1 MTGVVSVD
9 GCWQRGMT
17 WAGGLAGLGLV
28 SVGRRGWAWSAG
40 VGVGGV
46 LSVGGH
52 WGQGLVWA
60 AWMGGQCGR
69 AWAGMDG
76 WVQAASAP
84 DSVLIEY
91 YKVTQKRL
99 FLITLVY

>member
-1 MTGVVSVD
+1 MAGVVSVD

-28 SVGRRGWAWSAG
+28 SVGRREWAWSAG

-69 AWAGMDG
+69 AWAGMVSKG
-76 WVQAASAP
+76 GRGQAWMGGCRRPQLRTA
-84 DSVLIEY
+84 
-91 YKVTQKRL
+91 
-99 FLITLVY
+99 F

>member
-1 MTGVVSVD
+1 MAGVVSVD

-69 AWAGMDG
+69 AWAGMVSKG
-76 WVQAASAP
+76 GRGQAWMGGCRRPQLRTA
-84 DSVLIEY
+84 
-91 YKVTQKRL
+91 
-99 FLITLVY
+99 F

>member
-40 VGVGGV
+40 VDVGGV
-46 LSVGGH
+46 LSVSGH
-52 WGQGLVWA
+52 WVQGLVWA
-60 AWMGGQCGR
+60 GVGRHGQQGWAWEAYSVWVGVGGKGWCGQH
-69 AWAGMDG
+69 G
-76 WVQAASAP
+76 WVGAGGLSSGQ
-84 DSVLIEY
+84 
-91 YKVTQKRL
+91 R
-99 FLITLVY
+99 FN